1 MKVTFLNYNC
11 VVLFERYRNNNRI
24 CLSLVDEDDGEP
36 VATATTNLPDI
47 SLDEDEVIIKNYSEN
62 EGILRALIDAKVV
75 KSPERFVDAG
85 RFPVC
90 RLVK

>member
-11 VVLFERYRNNNRI
+11 VVLFERYRNNRI
-24 CLSLVDEDDGEP
+24 ALTLVDEDNGEP

-62 EGILRALIDAKVV
+62 EGILQVLIKANIV